1 MIDDIKVVDSDGA
14 TVEPSTKKDIGTVE
28 GSTTHSTG
36 VYESVVAQVLGM
48 DISSL
53 TGALKGEYDAILE
66 YAKSQTG
73 KEELTTDKLAW
84 ILRDLDMRIGASP
97 FAEKRIYKV
106 ARFITLNKQKAQID
120 EELKGFREY

>member
-1 MIDDIKVVDSDGA
+1 MIDDIKVVDSKGSI
-14 TVEPSTKKDIGTVE
+14 VEPAASKDIGTVE
-28 GSTTHSTG
+28 GSVMSSTG
-36 VYESVVAQVLGM
+36 IYEPVVAQVLGM

-53 TGALKGEYDAILE
+53 TGPLKSEFDTILA

-73 KEELTTDKLAW
+73 KEELTSDKLAW
-84 ILRDLDMRIGASP
+84 ILRDLDLRIGASP

-106 ARFITLNKQKAQID
+106 TRFITLNKQKAQID